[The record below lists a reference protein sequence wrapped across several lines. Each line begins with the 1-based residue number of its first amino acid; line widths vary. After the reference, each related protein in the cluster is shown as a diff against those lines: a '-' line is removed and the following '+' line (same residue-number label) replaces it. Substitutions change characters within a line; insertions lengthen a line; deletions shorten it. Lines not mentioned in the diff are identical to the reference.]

1 MNPIPTF
8 DHSSIAAA
16 LRHYHIGTGVVVD
29 EERLTRDIT
38 PGVHVYDDRGELE
51 MLGRTAWLEVAFGSG
66 WAVHA
71 LANKSL
77 ANDHVQGLVLENSG
91 RSMDLKREDCRHRV
105 DSFHNIPPGDRVVR
119 VTGHHLRS
127 NTSYLC
133 FDIELHLASGR
144 VISAAGDNGDWCG
157 DAFEYVCPP
166 GYAVLCLIFRGGR
179 CNGLLVMQ
187 TTLYEPWTPRTHR
200 LLKAPPAARAIVE
213 SCQVAT
219 TNGLPAD
226 AWCHVLG
233 FLCGYDLLEPFLLRT
248 FSLPETYL
256 HTANLSDMLGSVHP
270 VLRST
275 TRTTAYRS
283 TSRRRLA

>member
-1 MNPIPTF
+1 
-8 DHSSIAAA
+8 
-16 LRHYHIGTGVVVD
+16 
-29 EERLTRDIT
+29 
-38 PGVHVYDDRGELE
+38 

-91 RSMDLKREDCRHRV
+91 RSMDLKREDCRYRV
-105 DSFHNIPPGDRVVR
+105 DTYHSITPGDRVVR
-119 VTGHHLRS
+119 VTGHNLRS

-144 VISAAGDNGDWCG
+144 VIRAAGDNPDWCG
-157 DAFEYVCPP
+157 AAFEYVCPP
-166 GYAVLCLIFRGGR
+166 GHAVLYPIFSAGK
-179 CNGLLVMQ
+179 CNGLLVME
-187 TTLYEPWTPRTHR
+187 TTLYDPWTPRTHR
-200 LLKAPPAARAIVE
+200 LLKAPLASRTIVE

-233 FLCGYDLLEPFLLRT
+233 FLCGYDLLEPVLLRT

-256 HTANLSDMLGSVHP
+256 QIFNLPNMLSSRAEPESVDP
-270 VLRST
+270 FGD
-275 TRTTAYRS
+275 YY
-283 TSRRRLA
+283 